1 MSEFVDRIYQ
11 IHNNPFVLTPLF
23 AEFFRHI
30 QPKPKNILLA
40 YLVLPLVLHE
50 DSKQWLVS
58 AKTTSSIHTF
68 SNKKCNDKVKICNRK
83 ENLFGLQERVRL
95 YKDLTN
101 QCLQYAIDNQMIK
114 INENLIVEV
123 LKTENNVVENL
134 KKSLKAASNLHKIFR
149 DLDVVAIYRLLGVK
163 EL

>member
-1 MSEFVDRIYQ
+1 MSKFVDSIYQ
-11 IHNNPFVLTPLF
+11 IHNNPFVLAPLF
-23 AEFFRHI
+23 LEFFRPI

-50 DSKQWLVS
+50 DCKQWLVG
-58 AKTTSSIHTF
+58 AKITSSIHTF
-68 SNKKCNDKVKICNRK
+68 NNKK
-83 ENLFGLQERVRL
+83 ENLFGLHERIRL

-101 QCLQYAIDNQMIK
+101 QCIQYAIDNQMIK

-123 LKTENNVVENL
+123 LLTKNETVENL
-134 KKSLKAASNLHKIFR
+134 KEPLKASSNLYKVFR

>member
-1 MSEFVDRIYQ
+1 MSKFVDSIYQ
-11 IHNNPFVLTPLF
+11 IHNNPFVLAPLF
-23 AEFFRHI
+23 VEFFRHI
-30 QPKPKNILLA
+30 QPKFNNILLA

-50 DSKQWLVS
+50 DSKQSLVH

-68 SNKKCNDKVKICNRK
+68 NNKK
-83 ENLFGLQERVRL
+83 ENLFGLHERIRL

-101 QCLQYAIDNQMIK
+101 QCIQYAIDNQMIK

-123 LKTENNVVENL
+123 LITKNKTVENL
-134 KKSLKAASNLHKIFR
+134 KKSLIASSNLHKVFR

-163 EL
+163 DL

>member
-1 MSEFVDRIYQ
+1 MSKFVDSIYQ
-11 IHNNPFVLTPLF
+11 IHNNPFVLAPLF
-23 AEFFRHI
+23 VEFFRNI
-30 QPKPKNILLA
+30 QPKFKNILLA

-50 DSKQWLVS
+50 DSKQSLVH

-68 SNKKCNDKVKICNRK
+68 NNKK
-83 ENLFGLQERVRL
+83 ENLFGLHERIRL

-101 QCLQYAIDNQMIK
+101 QCIQYAIDNQMIK

-123 LKTENNVVENL
+123 LIKENKTVENL
-134 KKSLKAASNLHKIFR
+134 KESLKASSNLHKIFR
-149 DLDVVAIYRLLGVK
+149 DLDVVAIYKLLGVK

>member
-1 MSEFVDRIYQ
+1 MSKFADSIYQ
-11 IHNNPFVLTPLF
+11 VYNNPFVLAPLF
-23 AEFFRHI
+23 IEFFRYI

-40 YLVLPLVLHE
+40 YLVLPLVLHK
-50 DSKQWLVS
+50 DSKHSLVR
-58 AKTTSSIHTF
+58 ARNTSSIHTF
-68 SNKKCNDKVKICNRK
+68 SNKK

-101 QCLQYAIDNQMIK
+101 QCLQYAIDNQIIK

-123 LKTENNVVENL
+123 LTTENKIVENL
-134 KKSLKAASNLHKIFR
+134 KKSLKASSNLHKVFR

-163 EL
+163 GL

>member
-1 MSEFVDRIYQ
+1 MSKFTDSIYQ
-11 IHNNPFVLTPLF
+11 IHNNPFVLAPLF
-23 AEFFRHI
+23 VEFFRHI
-30 QPKPKNILLA
+30 QPKSKNILLA

-50 DSKQWLVS
+50 DSRQSLFH

-68 SNKKCNDKVKICNRK
+68 NNKK
-83 ENLFGLQERVRL
+83 ENLFGLHERIRL
-95 YKDLTN
+95 YKNLTN
-101 QCLQYAIDNQMIK
+101 QCIQYAIDNQMIK

-123 LKTENNVVENL
+123 LITKNKTVENL
-134 KKSLKAASNLHKIFR
+134 KESLKASSNLYKVFR

>member
-1 MSEFVDRIYQ
+1 MSKFVDSIYQ
-11 IHNNPFVLTPLF
+11 IHNNPFVLAPLF
-23 AEFFRHI
+23 VEFFRHI
-30 QPKPKNILLA
+30 QPKSKNILLA

-50 DSKQWLVS
+50 NSKQSLVH
-58 AKTTSSIHTF
+58 ARTTSSIHTF
-68 SNKKCNDKVKICNRK
+68 NNKK
-83 ENLFGLQERVRL
+83 ENLFGLHERIRL

-101 QCLQYAIDNQMIK
+101 QCIQYAIDNQMIK

-123 LKTENNVVENL
+123 LLTKNETVENL
-134 KKSLKAASNLHKIFR
+134 KESLKASSNLYKVFR